1 MKKTNVFRKI
11 GTALLAAVMAFGLVG
26 CGNKA
31 KGGGKLSDVEIWG
44 APATEKV
51 LRDKNGIYDD
61 FKTDA
66 AIDLLK
72 CSARISSPSTLIIY
86 ARVPSYSSLVQK
98 RAAFS
103 LST

>member
-11 GTALLAAVMAFGLVG
+11 CTALLATVMAFGLVG

-66 AIDLLK
+66 AIDLTV
-72 CSARISSPSTLIIY
+72 ARGEYEGAQII
-86 ARVPSYSSLVQK
+86 
-98 RAAFS
+98 
-103 LST
+103 LSGKI